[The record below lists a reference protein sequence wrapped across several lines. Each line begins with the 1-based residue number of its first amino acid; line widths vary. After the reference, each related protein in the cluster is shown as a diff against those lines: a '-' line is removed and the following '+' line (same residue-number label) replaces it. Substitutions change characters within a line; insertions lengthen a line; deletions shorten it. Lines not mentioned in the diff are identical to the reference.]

1 MELGAPVGAAAAPER
16 SQRAGAPPR
25 GPLTPPKPPPAALRA
40 RADSPR
46 PAALAGPRA
55 PAEDGADS
63 DQPRTPRGAGVP
75 PRACPGAP
83 RAPPLLGVRTAGGA
97 PPPARHACEPLP
109 WALL

>member
-1 MELGAPVGAAAAPER
+1 MELAAPEGAAAAPER
-16 SQRAGAPPR
+16 SQSARAPLCGPP
-25 GPLTPPKPPPAALRA
+25 TPPKPTPAALRA

-55 PAEDGADS
+55 LAEGGADA
-63 DQPRTPRGAGVP
+63 DEPRTPRGAGVP

-97 PPPARHACEPLP
+97 PPTARHARELPP